1 MQHCQENFIMIDL
14 DAEIRFK
21 LDLSDC
27 DVFCAHKEEV
37 SEGDLWFY
45 PNPEYLD
52 TKKYLSDK
60 YHINWGD
67 LAYNT
72 SIVYFRDI
80 NDAKEYSSSALEYI
94 RNINDINPSFEG
106 VAYILLAE
114 QRFLYEYA
122 KSKELKVKFLIEGKY
137 IPTGAKNGIS
147 PFIESNLEEIAE
159 KGFLHVW
166 GFKNETMHIPDVD
179 SLERVRSV
187 VGWKNLTIVDES
199 VVRKKTDLKI
209 DLGGIAKGYA
219 VDRAWEVLDRMGIES
234 FLINAGG
241 EIRCKGDGWTAG
253 IQDPTDPGQV
263 KVVIAPNDKA
273 VATSGDYQNYFEVD
287 GTRYCHIFDPSTG
300 FPAEKVASVTVL
312 ADDVA
317 TADALATALFVA
329 GLEKSTEIMKK
340 FAGCEY
346 IVIGKDGKLHFS
358 TGAKRYLLK

>member
-1 MQHCQENFIMIDL
+1 MFNYLFEKRALVFIAVFIIFFVTGIWIGGGKDELSKVKLMRPALGTVVEITIKGD
-14 DAEIRFK
+14 DSVNIKRGFEAAFAEIERI
-21 LDLSDC
+21 DR
-27 DVFCAHKEEV
+27 VFT
-37 SEGDLWFY
+37 D
-45 PNPEYLD
+45 
-52 TKKYLSDK
+52 
-60 YHINWGD
+60 
-67 LAYNT
+67 YN
-72 SIVYFRDI
+72 D
-80 NDAKEYSSSALEYI
+80 SSAVGQINITKPGDIATSPEVARLIKRSLELSI
-94 RNINDINPSFEG
+94 ATGGAFDITVG
-106 VAYILLAE
+106 G
-114 QRFLYEYA
+114 
-122 KSKELKVKFLIEGKY
+122 LIH
-137 IPTGAKNGIS
+137 
-147 PFIESNLEEIAE
+147 L
-159 KGFLHVW
+159 W

-358 TGAKRYLLK
+358 TGAKGYLLK

>member
-1 MQHCQENFIMIDL
+1 MKPSKALYVDWHLPRKSQGRNRPSKRPWEIAMTIRTTFFSREINKLSPVLYCDKDTYDYYESIDLLKHFDEVYPILPNEISFNEFNPSIFWAAGKFFAMQHCQENFIMIDL

-52 TKKYLSDK
+52 TKKYLSNK

-166 GFKNETMHIPDVD
+166 GFKNEMARNKETEDEFFG
-179 SLERVRSV
+179 SLMSSRLILRDDIVNSV
-187 VGWKNLTIVDES
+187 SKNFNLYS
-199 VVRKKTDLKI
+199 
-209 DLGGIAKGYA
+209 
-219 VDRAWEVLDRMGIES
+219 
-234 FLINAGG
+234 
-241 EIRCKGDGWTAG
+241 
-253 IQDPTDPGQV
+253 
-263 KVVIAPNDKA
+263 DK
-273 VATSGDYQNYFEVD
+273 
-287 GTRYCHIFDPSTG
+287 
-300 FPAEKVASVTVL
+300 
-312 ADDVA
+312 
-317 TADALATALFVA
+317 
-329 GLEKSTEIMKK
+329 
-340 FAGCEY
+340 
-346 IVIGKDGKLHFS
+346 
-358 TGAKRYLLK
+358 